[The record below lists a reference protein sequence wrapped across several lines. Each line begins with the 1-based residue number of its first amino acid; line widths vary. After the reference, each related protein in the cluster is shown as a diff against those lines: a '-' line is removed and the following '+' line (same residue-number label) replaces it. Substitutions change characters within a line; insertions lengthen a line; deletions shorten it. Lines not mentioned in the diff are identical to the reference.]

1 MPNALLQVDNLQTVF
16 GREGR
21 GPVARAVRG
30 VSFAVRKGE
39 TLGIVGESGSGK
51 SVTAL
56 SILRLIAPPGRI
68 VGGGVTLDGV
78 DLLGLPEKQMRA
90 VRGAR
95 IAMVFQDPMTALNP
109 TLTVGE
115 QIVET
120 ILAHQNVSRAE
131 ARALAL
137 DGLTRVRVALPERRL
152 RQYPHEL
159 SGGMRQR
166 VMIAIAF
173 SCRPEVLLA
182 DEPTTALDVTVQA
195 QILDL
200 MDELKA
206 ELGTAIVLIT
216 HDLGVVRERCDA
228 VAVMYAGEIVEY
240 APASKL
246 FSDPKHPYTQ
256 SLLASLPDW
265 RRPRTDTPLPTLP
278 GQPPSLTA
286 IPPGCPFAPRCPQRF
301 ALCPMVVPANT
312 RLENGTRTVRCLL
325 HEPLGSAPPAEA

>member
-1 MPNALLQVDNLQTVF
+1 
-16 GREGR
+16 
-21 GPVARAVRG
+21 
-30 VSFAVRKGE
+30 
-39 TLGIVGESGSGK
+39 
-51 SVTAL
+51 
-56 SILRLIAPPGRI
+56 
-68 VGGGVTLDGV
+68 
-78 DLLGLPEKQMRA
+78 MRA

-120 ILAHQNVSRAE
+120 ILAHQKVSRAE
-131 ARALAL
+131 ARAQAL
-137 DGLTRVRVALPERRL
+137 DWLTRVRVALPDRRL

-166 VMIAIAF
+166 VMLAIAF

-200 MDELKA
+200 MDDLKA

-216 HDLGVVRERCDA
+216 HDLGVGRERCND
-228 VAVMYAGEIVEY
+228 VAVMYAGQIVEY
-240 APASKL
+240 ATAADL
-246 FSDPKHPYTQ
+246 FTSPRHPYTQ

-265 RRPRTDTPLPTLP
+265 RRPRTDAPLPTLA
-278 GQPPSLTA
+278 GQPPPLTA
-286 IPPGCPFAPRCPQRF
+286 IPPGCPFAPRCPKRF
-301 ALCPMVVPANT
+301 EACPTVVPANT
-312 RLENGTRTVRCLL
+312 VLENGRTVRCLL
-325 HEPLGSAPPAEA
+325 YEGRGDVE

>member
-1 MPNALLQVDNLQTVF
+1 MSDALLQVDDLETVF
-16 GREGR
+16 GWEGR

-56 SILRLIAPPGRI
+56 SILRLIAAPGRI
-68 VGGGVTLDGV
+68 VGGRVRLDGA
-78 DLLGLPEKQMRA
+78 DLLGLPERQMRE

-120 ILAHQNVSRAE
+120 ILAHQKVSRTE
-131 ARALAL
+131 ARAQAL
-137 DGLTRVRVALPERRL
+137 DWLTRVRVSLPDRRMH
-152 RQYPHEL
+152 QYPHEL

-166 VMIAIAF
+166 VMLAIAF

-200 MDELKA
+200 MEELKA

-216 HDLGVVRERCDA
+216 HDLGVVRERCDD
-228 VAVMYAGEIVEY
+228 VAVMYAGQIVEY
-240 APASKL
+240 AAALDL
-246 FSDPKHPYTQ
+246 FTSPKHPYTQ

-265 RRPRTDTPLPTLP
+265 RRPRTDAPLPTLA
-278 GQPPSLTA
+278 GQPPPLTA
-286 IPPGCPFAPRCPQRF
+286 IPPGCPFAPRCPKRF
-301 ALCPMVVPANT
+301 EPCPTVVPANT
-312 RLENGTRTVRCLL
+312 RLENGRTVRCLL
-325 HEPLGSAPPAEA
+325 YEGPEALA

>member
-1 MPNALLQVDNLQTVF
+1 MTENLLEIEGLETAF

-30 VSFAVRKGE
+30 VSFGVRRGE

-68 VGGGVTLDGV
+68 TGGQVLFDGE
-78 DLLGLPEKQMRA
+78 DLLTLPERQMRA
-90 VRGAR
+90 VRGAK

-109 TLTVGE
+109 TLTVGD
-115 QIVET
+115 QIAET
-120 ILAHQNVSRAE
+120 ILAHQKVSRVE
-131 ARALAL
+131 ARAMAL
-137 DGLTRVRVALPERRL
+137 DWLTRVRVSLPERRM
-152 RQYPHEL
+152 RQFPHEL

-173 SCRPEVLLA
+173 SCRPALLLA

-216 HDLGVVRERCDA
+216 HDLGVVRERCDN
-228 VAVMYAGEIVEY
+228 VAVMYAGQIVEY
-240 APASKL
+240 APASAL
-246 FSDPKHPYTQ
+246 FADPKHPYTQ

-265 RRPRTDTPLPTLP
+265 RRASTGEPLPSLP
-278 GQPPSLTA
+278 GQPPPLTA
-286 IPPGCPFAPRCPQRF
+286 IPPGCPFSPRCPKRF
-301 ALCPMVVPANT
+301 APCPVVVPANT
-312 RLENGTRTVRCLL
+312 HLDGDRTVRCLL
-325 HEPLGSAPPAEA
+325 YEDRDDKPT

>member
-1 MPNALLQVDNLQTVF
+1 MSERADVILQVEDLHTRF
-16 GREGR
+16 GAGKEA
-21 GPVARAVRG
+21 VQAVRG
-30 VSFAVRKGE
+30 VSLAVGRGE
-39 TLGIVGESGSGK
+39 TLGVVGESGSGK

-56 SILRLIAPPGRI
+56 SILRLLMPPGR
-68 VGGGVTLDGV
+68 VASGRVLLDGT
-78 DLLGLPEKQMRA
+78 DLLSLSERQMRG

-120 ILAHQNVSRAE
+120 ILAHQKVTKAE
-131 ARALAL
+131 AWGRALDWL
-137 DGLTRVRVALPERRL
+137 RRVQVTLPERRL

-166 VMIAIAF
+166 VMLAIAF

-216 HDLGVVRERCDA
+216 HDLGIVAERCDH
-228 VAVMYAGEIVEY
+228 VAVMYAGQIVEF
-240 APASKL
+240 APASEL
-246 FSDPKHPYTQ
+246 FAAPKHPYTQ
-256 SLLASLPDW
+256 ALLASLPDW
-265 RRPRTDTPLPTLP
+265 RRPRSDEPLPALP
-278 GQPPSLTA
+278 GQPPSLVH
-286 IPPGCPFAPRCPQRF
+286 IPPGCPFSPRCPQAF
-301 ALCPMVVPANT
+301 APCPSCVPADT
-312 RLENGTRTVRCLL
+312 HLGNGCTVRCLL
-325 HEPLGSAPPAEA
+325 YEPGVEQAAD